1 MFEFY
6 KKTKISCRWGESV
19 NTDDFHTTGN
29 SDMTAYI
36 SKTTLGKKL
45 ALSSDGV
52 LTDFKVWFSLV

>member
-1 MFEFY
+1 M
-6 KKTKISCRWGESV
+6 

-52 LTDFKVWFSLV
+52 LTDFKV